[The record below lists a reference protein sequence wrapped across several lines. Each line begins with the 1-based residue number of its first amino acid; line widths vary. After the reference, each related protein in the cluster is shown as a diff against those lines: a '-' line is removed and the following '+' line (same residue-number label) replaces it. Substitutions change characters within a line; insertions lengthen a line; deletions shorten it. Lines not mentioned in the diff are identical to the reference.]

1 MKTYTIATIP
11 GDGIGPDV
19 VAEGVKVLRAVERR
33 FDIKFDIGEF
43 DWGSDYYLKNG
54 KMMPSEGLEIIRPFD
69 AIYFGAVGHPKV
81 PDHVTLHGLL
91 LPMRRTL
98 DQYVCLR
105 PNILYRGVSSPLRR
119 KGGEP
124 IDLVVVRENTE
135 GEYAPVGGWVYQ
147 DTPEEVAIQTAVFT
161 RHGTERIIRYAF
173 ELASRRDLKR
183 KVSSVTKSN
192 AQAHSMVFWDRVFQ
206 EVAQEYPDIRTE
218 SLLVDAAC
226 MDLIRRPESFDVIV
240 ASNLFG
246 DILSDLAAAVTGSI
260 GLAPSGN
267 INPEKRFP
275 SLFEPVHGSAP
286 DIVGRRIA
294 NPLAA
299 ILSAAMMLEHLGEPE
314 AAEQVQLAVRAT
326 LARTR
331 TITPDLGGS
340 SSTSKVGDKVASL
353 VEESQG

>member
-1 MKTYTIATIP
+1 MKTYDIGVIP
-11 GDGIGPDV
+11 GDGIGPEV
-19 VAEGVKVLRAVERR
+19 IAEGLKVLRAMERR
-33 FDIKFDIGEF
+33 FDVKFDFGEF
-43 DWGSDYYLKNG
+43 DWGSAYYFKHG

-69 AIYFGAVGHPKV
+69 AIYFGAVGHPEV
-81 PDHVTLHGLL
+81 PDHVTLQGLL
-91 LPMRRTL
+91 LPFRRSF

-105 PNILYRGVSSPLRR
+105 PNILYQGVRSPIHG
-119 KGGEP
+119 KEAES

-161 RHGTERIIRYAF
+161 RRGTERIIRYAF
-173 ELASRRDLKR
+173 ELARKRDLKR
-183 KVSSVTKSN
+183 KVTSVTKSN
-192 AQAHSMVFWDRVFQ
+192 AQSYSMVFWDRVFQ
-206 EVAQEYPDIRTE
+206 EVAKEFPDVQTD
-218 SLLVDAAC
+218 SMLVDAAC
-226 MDLIRRPESFDVIV
+226 MNLVRQPDSFDVIV

-246 DILSDLAAAVTGSI
+246 DILSDLAAVVTGSM

-267 INPEKRFP
+267 INPERRFP

-286 DIVGRRIA
+286 DITSKQIA

-299 ILSAAMMLEHLGEPE
+299 ILSAAMMLEHLGETE

-331 TITPDLGGS
+331 TLSPDLGGS
-340 SSTSKVGDKVASL
+340 ASISKVGDTVAQL
-353 VEESQG
+353 VG